1 MLEEPHRQLLRQQ
14 GEGESGLE
22 ASARGWQMLWE
33 RQQPCVAAVRR
44 RCSGATRPAPAPPK
58 SPGSCEPRSLLG
70 SCSPAPFQQQ
80 SLLVALKRERKRMTK
95 GWRKRLGEL
104 LQLEEPV
111 LMFPTWAASE
121 CPGTR
126 RVGVIS

>member
-1 MLEEPHRQLLRQQ
+1 
-14 GEGESGLE
+14 
-22 ASARGWQMLWE
+22 MLWE

-44 RCSGATRPAPAPPK
+44 QCSGARRLAPAPPK

-80 SLLVALKRERKRMTK
+80 SLLVALKRERKCMTK

-121 CPGTR
+121 CPGTW